1 MVSDIYVCSLARL
14 NETVERS
21 GARYVVS
28 AINPWS
34 IPETPATV
42 SDANHL
48 RLAINDIDAPH
59 ANLVHP
65 ESHHI
70 ETLVAFARQWAQDGP
85 LVIHCLA
92 GISRSTA
99 SAFIIACTL
108 NQNANE
114 TDIALSLRKASETA
128 QPNALMVALADRIL
142 GRDGRMVAAIKNMSS
157 SAAAMEAET
166 FSIPS
171 CY

>member
-34 IPETPATV
+34 IPETPARV

-70 ETLVAFARQWAQDGP
+70 ETLVAFARQWSQDGP
-85 LVIHCLA
+85 IVAMSLVLRCWITWPPPRRI
-92 GISRSTA
+92 GSRRDRASDRDPTA
-99 SAFIIACTL
+99 CA
-108 NQNANE
+108 
-114 TDIALSLRKASETA
+114 R
-128 QPNALMVALADRIL
+128 
-142 GRDGRMVAAIKNMSS
+142 
-157 SAAAMEAET
+157 
-166 FSIPS
+166 
-171 CY
+171 